1 MKKEIIVIILSLLL
15 AIASTIICDYE
26 YKSRQKLLL
35 NKSES
40 LLAINQKNES
50 DSLIA
55 DETYI
60 CTDTIGLGYTLNSNI
75 GLELLEKGYT
85 ITKDGDYYW
94 FQYQNEIL
102 HICTD
107 NTHLTCDSKC
117 ECDGMRCN

>member
-1 MKKEIIVIILSLLL
+1 MKKEIIVMILCLLL
-15 AIASTIICDYE
+15 AVVSTIIVNCKYE
-26 YKSRQKLLL
+26 SRQKSLL

-94 FQYQNEIL
+94 FEYQDDIP
-102 HICTD
+102 HICID
-107 NTHLTCDSKC
+107 KTHLTCDSQC
-117 ECDGMRCN
+117 ECDSMGCN